1 MANRTRSR
9 AALALC
15 AALALPA
22 CRTTPEE
29 IQRIEAENELLRE
42 QIQAM
47 RSDCEQSRDVRVDV
61 EKTGETP
68 RPPAPPEPAPP
79 PP

>member
-9 AALALC
+9 AVAVLC

-22 CRTTPEE
+22 CRMTPDE
-29 IQRIEAENELLRE
+29 IQRIETENELLRE

-61 EKTGETP
+61 EKNATP
-68 RPPAPPEPAPP
+68 GQPAAPEPAPP
-79 PP
+79 SPP